1 MHESGISGEET
12 FDSLQPGNGSNG
24 NGRLLMETSF
34 ARFPESGGR
43 AGVTVNKLHGEVNLT
58 HVLPN
63 SETHLVAKESCCRVL
78 GRGHG

>member
-1 MHESGISGEET
+1 MNQESAVRKHSIRCNPAMDQTVTAACSWR
-12 FDSLQPGNGSNG
+12 S
-24 NGRLLMETSF
+24 SF